1 MVRVKLLE
9 LPGDTDT
16 VAGPDPVQKGV
27 GEEGV
32 EVAVMKDG
40 DTHRVQR
47 NTPLTRRR
55 VLGQVLQQE
64 LLGDVFE
71 PVKCRKIKLSQ
82 SAKGQCQEINICWK
96 FYIYIKTVFF
106 MSAILG
112 FKIFDCLICSLK
124 SIFSSVFSSAM

>member
-1 MVRVKLLE
+1 MEV
-9 LPGDTDT
+9 PGDTDA
-16 VAGPDPVQKGV
+16 VAASDPVQQGV

-32 EVAVMKDG
+32 EVAVVEDG

-47 NTPLTRRR
+47 YTPLTRRR

-82 SAKGQCQEINICWK
+82 SAKGQCQDINIC
-96 FYIYIKTVFF
+96 
-106 MSAILG
+106 
-112 FKIFDCLICSLK
+112 
-124 SIFSSVFSSAM
+124 